1 MSLLESQRLP
11 HSKIQMTG
19 SLDVFV
25 NAWSLTPLWHYSE
38 STLQFNDIIEYPR
51 LSYVYRFWTLLVKRR
66 NPQITPRP
74 VHLYLWQGFSK
85 GADPAMGG
93 WGVWNIFNK
102 KGADLQSKRLLET
115 TNISEPHNT
124 STEKNIWTRKF
135 QQQPLNNYP
144 LSRAFLAFRWSC
156 CVIGGRSSFSGLLYH
171 PRARCFVR
179 GQSSGS
185 ICFTAQVDS
194 MLKSHAI
201 PDGIKMRVSDNGG
214 TPQIIHFN
222 RVFHYKP
229 PILGVPLFLEIPKS
243 SN

>member
-124 STEKNIWTRKF
+124 STEKIYELENFSNNLSTTTPF
-135 QQQPLNNYP
+135 QGPSLP
-144 LSRAFLAFRWSC
+144 FDDP
-156 CVIGGRSSFSGLLYH
+156 V
-171 PRARCFVR
+171 
-179 GQSSGS
+179 
-185 ICFTAQVDS
+185 
-194 MLKSHAI
+194 
-201 PDGIKMRVSDNGG
+201 VS
-214 TPQIIHFN
+214 
-222 RVFHYKP
+222 
-229 PILGVPLFLEIPKS
+229 
-243 SN
+243 